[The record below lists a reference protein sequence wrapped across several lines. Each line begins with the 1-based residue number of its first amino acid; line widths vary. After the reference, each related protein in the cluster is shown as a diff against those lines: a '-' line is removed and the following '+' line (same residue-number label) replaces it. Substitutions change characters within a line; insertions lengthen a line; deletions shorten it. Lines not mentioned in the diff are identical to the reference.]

1 MAIREVV
8 LDTETTGLD
17 PADGHRVI
25 EIGCVEVLNRRRTGR
40 HFHVYLNPEREVD
53 AGAVDIHGLTDAF
66 LADKPLFSEICDEF
80 LAFVDGARLVI
91 HNAPFDVGFL
101 DHELR
106 LLGNE
111 TTRIERHCDVLDTL
125 VMARRMHPGQR
136 ASLDALCK
144 RYEISNA
151 HREFH
156 GALLDAEL
164 LGDVYLAMTT
174 GQSTLMLET
183 SGTGQADGEVGT
195 GGAAPTRPAGQKLTV
210 LAADEGEMHEHE
222 AYLDQLDKACGRICL
237 WRQDRETVQ

>member
-1 MAIREVV
+1 VAIREVV

-17 PADGHRVI
+17 PADGHRII
-25 EIGCVEVLNRRRTGR
+25 EIGCVEVLNRRRTGK

-53 AGAVDIHGLTDAF
+53 AGAVDVHGLTDAF

-91 HNAPFDVGFL
+91 HNAPFDIGFL

-106 LLGNE
+106 LLGG
-111 TTRIERHCDVLDTL
+111 TRTSMESQCEVLDTL
-125 VMARRMHPGQR
+125 AMARRMHPGQR

-174 GQSTLMLET
+174 GQSMLMLET
-183 SGTGQADGEVGT
+183 A
-195 GGAAPTRPAGQKLTV
+195 GAAKVDGRASAADAADARPAGQPLV
-210 LAADEGEMHEHE
+210 VFAADEGELREHE
-222 AYLDQLDKACGRICL
+222 AYLDHLDKVCGAPCV
-237 WRQDRETVQ
+237 WRQGGGTAQ

>member
-1 MAIREVV
+1 MTVREVV

-53 AGAVDIHGLTDAF
+53 AGAMDVHGLTDAF

-91 HNAPFDVGFL
+91 HNASFDIGFL

-106 LLGNE
+106 LLGG
-111 TTRIERHCDVLDTL
+111 TRTSMADQCEVLDTL
-125 VMARRMHPGQR
+125 ALARRMHPGQR

-174 GQSTLMLET
+174 GQSTLMLDS
-183 SGTGQADGEVGT
+183 SGTVHVDGTVSAADAAAARPSGQTLIVI
-195 GGAAPTRPAGQKLTV
+195 
-210 LAADEGEMHEHE
+210 AADEGELREHE
-222 AYLDQLDKACGRICL
+222 AYLDHLDKVCGASCL
-237 WRQDRETVQ
+237 WRQDSGVVQ